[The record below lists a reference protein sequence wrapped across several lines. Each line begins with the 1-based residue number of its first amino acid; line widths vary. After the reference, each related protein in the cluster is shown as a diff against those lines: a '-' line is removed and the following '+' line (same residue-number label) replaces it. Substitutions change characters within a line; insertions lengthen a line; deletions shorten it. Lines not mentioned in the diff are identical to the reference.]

1 VCLVGASD
9 LKHAK
14 LIVNPCA
21 GGGRT
26 AKKWPHVMGLL
37 RGMGMTYDHELTE
50 GRGHA
55 IELAR
60 AAARR
65 GYEVVV
71 CVGGDGTINEVVN
84 GLYDGGGIRDV
95 TLGII
100 STGTGSDYVRT
111 IGVPLDY
118 RQACRRLGSPRRIVV
133 DLGVMEYV
141 RGGVTAKRLFVNF
154 AGLGFDA
161 EIVKATEER
170 FKAFGGIPSYLLGLL
185 NTLLS
190 YRNGEVSL
198 RLDGEAGRRRICAIE
213 VSNGRFGGGRMF
225 LAPQADPADGFLDAV
240 IIGDLTKADLLW
252 SLPRIYRGTH
262 LNHSKVTVKRA
273 KDICVRPERR
283 MAVQADGELL
293 GEAPARFSVLPAVLT
308 VVT

>member
-1 VCLVGASD
+1 VGASD

-14 LIVNPCA
+14 LIVNPSA

-26 AKKWPHVMGLL
+26 AKKWPHVMDLL

-55 IELAR
+55 VELAK

-84 GLYDGGGIRDV
+84 GLYNSGGIRDV

-111 IGVPLDY
+111 IGVPHDY
-118 RQACRRLGSPRRIVV
+118 RQACRRLSSPRRIVV
-133 DLGVMEYV
+133 DLGIMEYV

-161 EIVKATEER
+161 EIVKVTEER
-170 FKAFGGIPSYLLGLL
+170 FKAFGGISSYLLGLL

-190 YRNGEVSL
+190 YKNGDVSL

-213 VSNGRFGGGRMF
+213 VSNGRFGGGRMC
-225 LAPQADPADGFLDAV
+225 LAPQADPADGFLDAL
-240 IIGDLTKADLLW
+240 IIGDLSKADLLR

-273 KDICVRPERR
+273 KEIYVRPERR
-283 MAVQADGELL
+283 MAVQADGELI
-293 GEAPARFSVLPAVLT
+293 GEAPARFSVLPTALT
-308 VVT
+308 VVA

>member
-1 VCLVGASD
+1 MAD
-9 LKHAK
+9 LTYAK

-26 AKKWPHVMGLL
+26 AKKWPQIMDLL
-37 RGMGMTYDHELTE
+37 RSMGMSCEHDLTE
-50 GRGHA
+50 APGHA
-55 IELAR
+55 LELAKL
-60 AAARR
+60 AARR

-118 RQACRRLGSPRRIVV
+118 KQACRRLTNLRRIVV
-133 DLGVMEYV
+133 DLGVVEYV
-141 RGGVTAKRLFVNF
+141 RGGVMAKRLFVNF

-161 EIVKATEER
+161 EIVKATGER
-170 FKAFGGIPSYLLGLL
+170 FKAFGSVPSYLLGLL
-185 NTLLS
+185 NTVLF
-190 YRNGEVSL
+190 YRNRTVRLS
-198 RLDGEAGRRRICAIE
+198 LDGKVDRRRICAIE
-213 VSNGRFGGGRMF
+213 VSNGRYGGGGMF
-225 LAPQADPADGFLDAV
+225 LAPQADPADGLLDAV
-240 IIGDLTKADLLW
+240 IIGDLSKPDLLW

-262 LNHSKVTVKRA
+262 LTHSKVTVKKVRE
-273 KDICVRPERR
+273 IHVRPERR
-283 MAVQADGELL
+283 MAVQADGELI
-293 GEAPARFSVLPAVLT
+293 GETPARFYVLPAALT
-308 VVT
+308 VVA

>member
-1 VCLVGASD
+1 MGRSD
-9 LKHAK
+9 LTPVK

-26 AKKWPHVMGLL
+26 AKKWPEIIDLLSSMGISCD
-37 RGMGMTYDHELTE
+37 YDLTE
-50 GRGHA
+50 GPGHA
-55 IELAR
+55 LELAKR
-60 AAARR
+60 AARR

-118 RQACRRLGSPRRIVV
+118 RQACRRLTTLRRIVV
-133 DLGVMEYV
+133 DLGVVECA
-141 RGGVTAKRLFVNF
+141 RGGVMAKRLFVNF

-161 EIVKATEER
+161 EIVKATGER
-170 FKAFGGIPSYLLGLL
+170 FKAFGSVPSYLLGLL
-185 NTLLS
+185 NAVLF
-190 YRNGEVSL
+190 YRNREVSL
-198 RLDGEAGRRRICAIE
+198 SLDGEVDWRRICAIE
-213 VSNGRFGGGRMF
+213 VSNGRYGGGRMF
-225 LAPQADPADGFLDAV
+225 LAPQADPADGLLDAV
-240 IIGDLTKADLLW
+240 IIGDLSKPDLVW

-262 LNHSKVTVKRA
+262 LTHPKVTVKRA
-273 KDICVRPERR
+273 REICANPERR
-283 MAVQADGELL
+283 MAVQADGELV
-293 GEAPARFSVLPAVLT
+293 GETPARFYVLPAALT
-308 VVT
+308 VVA